1 MKEFLMKSLLHFE
14 SLSGGRAV
22 LPHPGPLPLGAGESQ
37 SVFWPGRTSLE
48 PRGRND
54 REKDCVPF
62 SLSQRERAGVRE
74 DAALK
79 TRAPRKHFTPFL
91 ILSLLLLAFT
101 VHARINVVTLPDR
114 DTVQLTIYNSA
125 DLTLVKETRHL
136 TFKKGINKLEF
147 SWANTLI
154 DPTSVE
160 FRPLTHVSEVELM
173 DVSFPPRVANTL
185 EWRINSEFAGE
196 VVVEIRYFTSGISW
210 SADYVC
216 EASKNETTMDFSGA
230 VRVTNNSGEDYE
242 NAQVRLV
249 VGVIRLVQE
258 IADLARAGKPGMPT
272 TLALAD
278 NGAVP
283 AAPAVRMR
291 AFGAMMEADKAA
303 RIAPKEIQKEGLSE
317 YFMYTVEGRDTIPT
331 GWAKRLPSF
340 KTDAVP
346 LVSYYKFET
355 ERFGEQVMRYYQFT
369 NSIANK
375 LGKEPLPD
383 GAVQAFRFTTDDRL
397 YAFVGRTAVKY
408 IPINEFVELELGND
422 LEVSVKPV
430 LMDWQKTDVQFG
442 NNGNVSGWTVKET
455 WEIEVQNSKDIP
467 VVVDIRRNFSGDW
480 TVTSAAKYENVDK
493 TKVKFLVPLA
503 ARGKQKFTY
512 ELVMRNGT
520 NVQR

>member
-1 MKEFLMKSLLHFE
+1 MKL
-14 SLSGGRAV
+14 
-22 LPHPGPLPLGAGESQ
+22 
-37 SVFWPGRTSLE
+37 T
-48 PRGRND
+48 
-54 REKDCVPF
+54 
-62 SLSQRERAGVRE
+62 
-74 DAALK
+74 
-79 TRAPRKHFTPFL
+79 KHFTPS
-91 ILSLLLLAFT
+91 IWAGLAFT
-101 VHARINVVTLPDR
+101 ILFFAATAHARINVVTLPDR

-216 EASKNETTMDFSGA
+216 EANKNETAMDFSGA

-258 IADLARAGKPGMPT
+258 IADLARAGKPGTPT
-272 TLALAD
+272 TVALA
-278 NGAVP
+278 ASAP
-283 AAPAVRMR
+283 AAPVAVSGRMV
-291 AFGAMMEADKAA
+291 AFGAMMDADKSAA
-303 RIAPKEIQKEGLSE
+303 MKPREIQKEGLSE

-331 GWAKRLPSF
+331 GWSKRMPSF

-346 LVSYYKFET
+346 LTSYYKFEV
-355 ERFGEQVMRYYQFT
+355 ERFGDQVMRYYQFT
-369 NSIANK
+369 NSVANM
-375 LGKEPLPD
+375 LGKEPLPNGD
-383 GAVQAFRFTTDDRL
+383 VKAFRFVSDDKL

-422 LEVSVKPV
+422 LEVMVKPA
-430 LMDWQKTDVQFG
+430 LMDWQKTDVQFD
-442 NNGNVSGWTVKET
+442 NNGNVKGWTTKET
-455 WEIEVQNSKDIP
+455 WELEVQNSKDIP
-467 VVVDIRRNFSGDW
+467 VVLDIRRNFAGDW
-480 TVTSAAKYENVDK
+480 TLTTAAKYENVDK

-503 ARGKQKFTY
+503 PRAKQKLTY
-512 ELVMRNGT
+512 ELVTRHGT
-520 NVQR
+520 NATR

>member
-1 MKEFLMKSLLHFE
+1 MIHRLLT
-14 SLSGGRAV
+14 LVA
-22 LPHPGPLPLGAGESQ
+22 
-37 SVFWPGRTSLE
+37 
-48 PRGRND
+48 
-54 REKDCVPF
+54 
-62 SLSQRERAGVRE
+62 
-74 DAALK
+74 
-79 TRAPRKHFTPFL
+79 
-91 ILSLLLLAFT
+91 LAFL
-101 VHARINVVTLPDR
+101 VVAGHARINVVTLPDR

-160 FRPLTHVSEVELM
+160 FRPLTHVSEVELQ
-173 DVSFPPRVANTL
+173 DTSFPPRVPNTL

-216 EASKNETTMDFSGA
+216 EANKNETLMDFSGA

-272 TLALAD
+272 TTALGGRA
-278 NGAVP
+278 GGPVP
-283 AAPAVRMR
+283 TAAPQAVL
-291 AFGAMMEADKAA
+291 AFGAMMDADAVALRK
-303 RIAPKEIQKEGLSE
+303 PKEIQKEGLSE
-317 YFMYTVEGRDTIPT
+317 YFMYTVEGRDTIPN

-346 LVSYYKFET
+346 LTSYYKFET
-355 ERFGEQVMRYYQFT
+355 ERFGDQVMRYYQFT
-369 NSIANK
+369 NSVANK

-383 GAVQAFRFTTDDRL
+383 GAVKAFRFTTDDKL

-408 IPINEFVELELGND
+408 IPIDEFVELELGND
-422 LEVSVKPV
+422 LEVAVKPV
-430 LMDWQKTDVQFG
+430 LMDWQKTDMRFDQ
-442 NNGNVSGWTVKET
+442 NGNVIGWTTKET

-467 VVVDIRRNFSGDW
+467 VVLDIRRNFPGDW
-480 TVTSAAKYENVDK
+480 TLTTTQKYENVDK
-493 TKVKFLVPLA
+493 TKAKFVLPLTSRA
-503 ARGKQKFTY
+503 KQKFTY
-512 ELVMRNGT
+512 ELVTRHGT
-520 NVQR
+520 NATR